1 MQITPGNPIYLDYSS
16 TFVLS
21 QNGTRTTSSVVARY
35 TQAGKRVHAWG
46 KAVISQAGSAG
57 NGILMTLPV
66 NCHAS
71 LAVIDATFGT
81 GVVGD
86 VGTIWMPALVVGVS
100 ASTVGFTK
108 TNGDVQAYIGATPS
122 FAVASGDYIAWDI
135 TYEAA

>member
-46 KAVISQAGSAG
+46 KAVISQTGSAG
-57 NGILMTLPV
+57 NAILMSLPV

-71 LAVIDATFGT
+71 LATINATFGT
-81 GVVGD
+81 GVVAD
-86 VGTIWMPALVVGVS
+86 LGTIWMPALVVGFS
-100 ASTVGFTK
+100 GSEVGFTK
-108 TNGDVQAYIGATPS
+108 TNGDVQALIGVTPS
-122 FAVASGDYIAWDI
+122 FAVASGDFIGWDI